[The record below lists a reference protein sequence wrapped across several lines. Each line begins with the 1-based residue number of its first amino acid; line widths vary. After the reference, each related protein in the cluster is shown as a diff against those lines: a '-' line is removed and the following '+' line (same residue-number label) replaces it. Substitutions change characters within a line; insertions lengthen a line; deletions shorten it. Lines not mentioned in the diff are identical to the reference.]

1 VEFRILG
8 PVEIWVAGRGF
19 PVGEPRQ
26 QAVLAVLLVEAG
38 RTVSVDALVDRVW
51 GESPPQQ
58 ARRSLQAHIAR
69 IRRALEQAAAAE
81 SVPAPAAGQLL
92 VRGAGGYRV
101 DVDPDQVDLLRFR
114 AILTR
119 CRSATLAAGTRAAAL
134 REALRLWRG
143 EPLAGI
149 GGSWADRMRRTMR
162 NEHIDAVVAW
172 ATAEIRIGN
181 AAATIG
187 PLTDLTAEH
196 PLGEAAAATLMR
208 ALYAAGRPSDA
219 LGQYARIRQNLR
231 DELGID
237 PGPELHAIHQAVLR
251 RDLPAVTGRAAAEPL
266 PTPSQAPRQVPA
278 QLPADVPTFTG
289 RLEELAELGH
299 ILAEVDRSTA
309 PVIAFLTGTAGVGK
323 TALAV
328 HWGHLVRQRFP
339 DGQLYLDL
347 RGYDPE
353 QPVPP
358 ADALAAFLTV
368 LAPGGP
374 EIPLGVEERAARY
387 RTEIATRQMLIVLD
401 NVATVEQV
409 RPLLPGTS
417 SCLVVVTSRDS
428 LAGLVALHGARRVN
442 LDLLP
447 APDAITLL
455 RRLIGDRVDAEPAAA
470 AALADRCVRLPLP
483 LRLAAEL
490 AASRPSA
497 TLSELVAELHERQR
511 ALDLLSGSGDRRAAV
526 RAVFSWSIQQLSPDA
541 AHAFVVLGAH
551 PAPTFDAYALAAL
564 TGGDLAAVRQLLHV
578 LARAHLV
585 HPVGP
590 ARYGM
595 HDLLRAYAA
604 RLAADPDGRPYPI
617 DVDVSAAL
625 NRVHDYYLGTAAI
638 AMERLYPGESARR
651 PSVPPPAT
659 PTPDLTDQVTART
672 WLDTELSGLEAVAA
686 HGAAHGWPAHTV
698 RLSAVLF
705 RYLDGARETAGL
717 NIHGHARAAARATGD
732 RVGEAA
738 ALNGLGGMHMMAG
751 RHAAAVEHLQLAFDL
766 YRAED
771 DQLGQA
777 RALGNL
783 GMVDE
788 RTGRYGNAARHLE
801 AALAGV
807 GRMGGGP
814 TIEAHLLTRLGAMEA
829 RLGRDDSARN
839 HLGRALSLHRQ
850 AGHRFGEAWALTGLG
865 ELEAS
870 AGRLDRAADLHG
882 QALTLFGQL
891 GHRNSEAW
899 AMDGLGKVETM
910 RGRYDQ
916 AAGHHQQALTLFRE
930 QGDRA
935 GEAWALNGLAEAS
948 RTVAGQALVHHT
960 DALHAATRTGA
971 RDQQARA
978 HAGLARVHRANGDF
992 TVARIHYEQAAEIYA
1007 DIGLPAADQIR
1018 TELAELSLTTLTPD
1032 DSLAPGDVPA

>member
-8 PVEIWVAGRGF
+8 PVEVWAADRGF

-38 RTVSVDALVDRVW
+38 RTVNVDALVDRVW

-58 ARRSLQAHIAR
+58 VRRSLQAHIAR
-69 IRRALEQAAAAE
+69 IRRVLEQAAAAE
-81 SVPAPAAGQLL
+81 SGPTRAIGQPL
-92 VRGAGGYRV
+92 VRGAGGYRI
-101 DVDPDQVDLLRFR
+101 DADPDQVDLLRFR
-114 AILTR
+114 AILER
-119 CRSATLAAGTRAAAL
+119 CRSTTLAAPAQAAAL
-134 REALRLWRG
+134 REALALWHG

-162 NEHIDAVVAW
+162 NEHNDAVVAW

-187 PLTDLTAEH
+187 PLTDLTDEN
-196 PLGEAAAATLMR
+196 PLVEAAAAALMR
-208 ALYAAGRPSDA
+208 ALYAAGRPSEA
-219 LGQYARIRQNLR
+219 LGQYERIRQHLR
-231 DELGID
+231 DELGLD
-237 PGPELHAIHQAVLR
+237 PGPELNALHRAVLR
-251 RDLPAVTGRAAAEPL
+251 HDLAAVTGRALADPPPAPG
-266 PTPSQAPRQVPA
+266 QAPRQVPA
-278 QLPADVPTFTG
+278 QLPADVATFTG
-289 RLEELAELGH
+289 RVRELDELDH

-339 DGQLYLDL
+339 DGQLYMDL

-358 ADALAAFLTV
+358 ADALAAFLTA

-387 RTEIATRQMLIVLD
+387 RTEIAGRRMLVVLD
-401 NVATVEQV
+401 NVATVDQV

-428 LAGLVALHGARRVN
+428 LAGLVALHGARRVI

-490 AASRPSA
+490 AVSRPSA
-497 TLSELVAELHERQR
+497 ALSDLVAELHERQR

-526 RAVFSWSIQQLSPDA
+526 RAVFSWSVQQLSPDA
-541 AHAFVVLGAH
+541 ARAFVLLGAH

-564 TGGDLAAVRQLLHV
+564 SGGDLPAVRRLLHA

-590 ARYGM
+590 DRYGM

-604 RLAADPDGRPYPI
+604 NLATDPAGRPFPI
-617 DVDVSAAL
+617 DVDVFAAL
-625 NRVHDYYLGTAAI
+625 DRVHDYYLGTAAI

-659 PTPDLTDQVTART
+659 PTPDLTDQLAART
-672 WLDTELSGLEAVAA
+672 WLDTELSSLEAVAA

-717 NIHGHARAAARATGD
+717 NIHGHARFAAHAIGD
-732 RVGEAA
+732 RAGEAG

-771 DQLGQA
+771 DRLGQA
-777 RALGNL
+777 RALGNI
-783 GMVDE
+783 GMVEE
-788 RTGRYGNAARHLE
+788 RTGRYGDAARHLE
-801 AALAGV
+801 AALTRV
-807 GRMGGGP
+807 GQLGDP
-814 TIEAHLLTRLGAMEA
+814 TIEAHLLTRLGAMEV
-829 RLGRDDSARN
+829 RLGRADSAQD
-839 HLGRALSLHRQ
+839 HLDRALSRHRQ

-865 ELEAS
+865 ELEAD
-870 AGRLDRAADLHG
+870 AGRLDRAADLHR
-882 QALTLFGQL
+882 QALTLFNQL

-910 RGRYDQ
+910 RGRYDR
-916 AAGHHQQALTLFRE
+916 AADLHGQALTLFRE

-935 GEAWALNGLAEAS
+935 GEAWALNGLAETTPTDAAAS
-948 RTVAGQALVHHT
+948 LVHHT
-960 DALHAATRTGA
+960 EALHTATHTGA
-971 RDQQARA
+971 LDQQARA
-978 HAGLARVHRANGDF
+978 HAGLARAHRATGALTTARTHYDQA
-992 TVARIHYEQAAEIYA
+992 ARIYT
-1007 DIGLPAADQIR
+1007 DIGLPAAAQIR
-1018 TELAELSLTTLTPD
+1018 AELAELDLTTLTLD
-1032 DSLAPGDVPA
+1032 DSPAPG